1 MQRTWSVVYRRQRDW
16 TRYHYEQ
23 DLDATSVT
31 ELDNLLEWEQ
41 EENSSDAGH
50 GKHLASMATSL
61 ILGLR
66 CPRSM
71 VMYF

>member
-1 MQRTWSVVYRRQRDW
+1 M
-16 TRYHYEQ
+16 YHHEQ

-31 ELDNLLEWEQ
+31 KFDNLLEWEQ

-50 GKHLASMATSL
+50 RKHMASMATSL

-66 CPRSM
+66 CSRLI
-71 VMYF
+71 VLYF